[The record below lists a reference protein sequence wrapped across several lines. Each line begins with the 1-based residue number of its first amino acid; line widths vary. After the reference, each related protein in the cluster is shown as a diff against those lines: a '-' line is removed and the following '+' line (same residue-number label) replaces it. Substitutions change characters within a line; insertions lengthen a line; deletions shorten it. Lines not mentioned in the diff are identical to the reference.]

1 MTNGVKILAIVL
13 PLLVLI
19 ACAPKQP
26 PKPDPLKEE
35 ITILQRQ
42 LLELQKEHNET
53 KTRLEDST
61 AVIGALSARVEALE
75 ERRSSKVVAAR
86 QNGSNASSVQA
97 GEGKQLASAE
107 KKKPAKK
114 TKKKKK
120 TRR

>member
-1 MTNGVKILAIVL
+1 MTNGVKILAILL
-13 PLLVLI
+13 PLLVLT

-42 LLELQKEHNET
+42 LLELQKEHNVT
-53 KTRLEDST
+53 KTRLEEST
-61 AVIGALSARVEALE
+61 AVIGALSARVQALE
-75 ERRSSKVVAAR
+75 ERRSSKVATAR
-86 QNGSNASSVQA
+86 QNGPNASSVQT
-97 GEGKQLASAE
+97 GEEKQRTSAE
-107 KKKPAKK
+107 KKKPAKQ